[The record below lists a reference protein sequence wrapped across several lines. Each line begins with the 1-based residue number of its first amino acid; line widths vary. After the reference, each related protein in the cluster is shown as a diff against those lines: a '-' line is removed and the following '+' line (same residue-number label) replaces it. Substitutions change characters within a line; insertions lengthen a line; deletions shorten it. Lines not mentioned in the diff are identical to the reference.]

1 MNTLDYVKEKGTLQ
15 LNKDSEPKEY
25 NCYYYVVDGK
35 KLTFEESDLG
45 PITCFEV
52 LEKTSNF
59 FDKDN
64 YAIILS
70 RCSCGEWECDSVIAN
85 VFENEATVIWKLYSI
100 HNDNDLIAEYEFD
113 SQQHYEVM
121 KSITEDAKEE
131 IFDENFS
138 KNKLTYLFY
147 WKNGETHPELF
158 EQETY
163 HEEIKKYWKYQAE
176 TNNNEP
182 EYFEDVRNNDYY
194 RIKNGKWEE
203 VAELNWPPHPYIQL

>member
-15 LNKDSEPKEY
+15 LNKASEPKEY
-25 NCYYYVVDGK
+25 NCYYYIVDGK
-35 KLTFEESDLG
+35 KLSFEDFELG

-59 FDKDN
+59 FDKDS
-64 YAIILS
+64 YAIIIS
-70 RCSCGEWECDSVIAN
+70 RCRHEEWLYDSVIAN
-85 VFENEATVIWKLYSI
+85 VFENEKAVVWKLYNI
-100 HNDNDLIAEYEFD
+100 HNEKELIAEYEFD
-113 SQQHYEVM
+113 AQLHYEIM
-121 KSITEDAKEE
+121 KDITEDAKEE

-138 KNKLTYLFY
+138 QNKLPYLFY

-176 TNNNEP
+176 KNNNEP

-203 VAELNWPPHPYIQL
+203 VAELNWPPHPYI